1 MKKWI
6 AAILALVMALGLC
19 TVSWADEKNYV
30 TIDGLVDENG
40 ALVHYETLTAAA
52 KAWREKNNIGT
63 QPDGTAG
70 ATYNFGGHPADLTEV
85 DSIVWTIR
93 GTVDT
98 GNDDNVIGSANAAI
112 LSGGYIYPAVAVK
125 KIIVKGEAGATIT
138 DSVSAGKSSGYTYI
152 GGSGADV
159 AIENVT
165 FPEYAYAN
173 SKNTSITFTNCKFQ
187 KGLKV
192 LQALEVNVKG
202 SEFTNDGTT
211 EYALFVQNGATKVKL
226 SGNTISGYQRGI
238 NVQASDTANVTIS
251 GNTIKDLVGK
261 TESDS
266 KKYGAAIQLTS
277 AKTFTVE
284 GNTIANVPVNAL
296 HIYKNCAANIA
307 INNNNI
313 DAAYLLLN
321 EAPDTATVTS
331 ADNTVSATTDTTKG
345 LTKKGEFAENT
356 TTINVKAPTSN
367 NYYYYSPS
375 TTTDTTKG
383 SPKTFD
389 AGVGIYAVTAV
400 LSVTGMAWTAK
411 KRGN

>member
-6 AAILALVMALGLC
+6 AAMLALVMALALC
-19 TVSWADEKNYV
+19 TVSWAGADNYV

-52 KAWREKNNIGT
+52 KAWREKNSIGT

-70 ATYNFGGHPADLTEV
+70 ATYNFGGHPAELTEI
-85 DSIVWTIR
+85 DSIVWTIH

-98 GNDDNVIGSANAAI
+98 GNGDGVIGSANTAI

-125 KIIVKGEAGATIT
+125 KIIVKGEAGATIM
-138 DSVSAGKSSGYTYI
+138 DSVSAGKSSYTYI

-159 AIENVT
+159 TIENVT

-173 SKNTSITFTNCKFQ
+173 SQNTSITFTNCKFQ

-192 LQALEVNVKG
+192 LQALEVNVKE

-211 EYALFVQNGATKVKL
+211 EYALFVQNGATKVEL

-261 TESDS
+261 TGNDS
-266 KKYGAAIQLTS
+266 TKYGAAIQLTS

-307 INNNNI
+307 INSNNI

-331 ADNTVSATTDTTKG
+331 ADNTVSAKTNTTKG
-345 LTKKGEFAENT
+345 LMKNGEFAETT
-356 TTINVKAPTSN
+356 TTINVKVPTSN

-389 AGVGIYAVTAV
+389 AGIALYV
-400 LSVTGMAWTAK
+400 GMALTSAAGVAFVGK